1 TREPRPF
8 RPGSIMGQAPP
19 ARTTVPRDSWSAT
32 QPERGRHEPAVLGD
46 FGPVLTDVGQRVLN
60 NHVDNPDA
68 EYAIVVT
75 HPQSGKPLQLHPVNR
90 RLFRG
95 RHRDAINTL
104 RQACTRPSGC
114 TRPADACAT

>member
-1 TREPRPF
+1 
-8 RPGSIMGQAPP
+8 
-19 ARTTVPRDSWSAT
+19 
-32 QPERGRHEPAVLGD
+32 LGD
-46 FGPVLTDVGQRVLN
+46 FGPVLTDVAQRVLN